1 MGDAVVN
8 RSFVFYGKESPTPE
22 IQRLLH
28 SSEELQFCVK
38 TFRDVAAF
46 TDKRILIVDRQGIT
60 GKKIEYFSVP
70 YRSIVTYAIETAGAL
85 DLDAEIKLVL
95 SGGIVLELSF
105 FKDKENQMEEL
116 LFQVYDLI
124 TQYVLG

>member
-1 MGDAVVN
+1 MAEAVVN
-8 RSFVFYGKESPTPE
+8 KSFLFYGKVPVTPE
-22 IQRLLH
+22 IQRFLH
-28 SSEELQFCVK
+28 PSEQLQFCVK
-38 TFRDVAAF
+38 TFRDVAVF
-46 TDKRILIVDRQGIT
+46 TDKRILIADRQGIT

-70 YRSIVTYAIETAGAL
+70 YRSIVTYAIETAGTL

-95 SGGIVLELSF
+95 SGGIVLELNF

-124 TQYVLG
+124 TQYVLQ

>member
-1 MGDAVVN
+1 MADAVVN
-8 RSFVFYGKESPTPE
+8 KSFLFYGKVPITPE
-22 IQRLLH
+22 ILRFLH
-28 SSEELQFCVK
+28 PSEQLQFCVK

-60 GKKIEYFSVP
+60 GKKVEYFCVP
-70 YRSIVTYAIETAGAL
+70 YRSIVTYAIETAGTL

-95 SGGIVLELSF
+95 SGGIVLELNF
-105 FKDKENQMEEL
+105 FKDKEIQMEEL

-124 TQYVLG
+124 TQYVLQ

>member
-1 MGDAVVN
+1 M
-8 RSFVFYGKESPTPE
+8 
-22 IQRLLH
+22 
-28 SSEELQFCVK
+28 
-38 TFRDVAAF
+38 F
-46 TDKRILIVDRQGIT
+46 TDKRILIADRQGIT

-70 YRSIVTYAIETAGAL
+70 YRSIVTYAIETAGTL

-95 SGGIVLELSF
+95 SGGIVLELNF

-124 TQYVLG
+124 TQYVLQ

>member
-1 MGDAVVN
+1 MADAVVN
-8 RSFVFYGKESPTPE
+8 KSFMFYGKVPATPE

-28 SSEELQFCVK
+28 PSEQLQFCVK
-38 TFRDVAAF
+38 TFRDMAAF
-46 TDKRILIVDRQGIT
+46 TDKRILVIDRQGIT

-70 YRSIVTYAIETAGAL
+70 YRNIVTYSIETAGTL

-95 SGGIVLELSF
+95 SGGIVLELNF
-105 FKDKENQMEEL
+105 LKDKENQMEEL

-124 TQYVLG
+124 TQYVLQ

>member
-8 RSFVFYGKESPTPE
+8 KSFLFYGKESPTTE
-22 IQRLLH
+22 ILRLLH
-28 SSEELQFCVK
+28 PSEKLQFCVK

-95 SGGIVLELSF
+95 SGGIVLELNF
-105 FKDKENQMEEL
+105 FKDKENRMEEL

-124 TQYVLG
+124 TQFVLE

>member
-8 RSFVFYGKESPTPE
+8 KSFLFYGKDLPTPE
-22 IQRLLH
+22 INRLLH

-70 YRSIVTYAIETAGAL
+70 YRSIVTYAIETAGTL
-85 DLDAEIKLVL
+85 DLDADIKLVL
-95 SGGIVLELSF
+95 SGGIVLELNF

>member
-8 RSFVFYGKESPTPE
+8 KSFLFYGKDSPTPE
-22 IQRLLH
+22 IKRLLH

-70 YRSIVTYAIETAGAL
+70 YRSIVTYALETAGTL

-95 SGGIVLELSF
+95 SGGIVLELNF
-105 FKDKENQMEEL
+105 FKDKEYQMEEL

>member
-8 RSFVFYGKESPTPE
+8 RSFVFYGKESPSPE
-22 IQRLLH
+22 IMRLLH

-38 TFRDVAAF
+38 TFRDIAAF

-60 GKKIEYFSVP
+60 GKKVEYFSVP

-85 DLDAEIKLVL
+85 DLEAGIKLVL
-95 SGGIVLELSF
+95 SGGIVLELNF
-105 FKDKENQMEEL
+105 FKEKENQMEEL

-124 TQYVLG
+124 TQYVLD

>member
-8 RSFVFYGKESPTPE
+8 KSFLFYGKDSPTPE
-22 IQRLLH
+22 IKRLLH

-70 YRSIVTYAIETAGAL
+70 YRSIVTYALETAGTL

-95 SGGIVLELSF
+95 SGGIVLELNF

>member
-8 RSFVFYGKESPTPE
+8 KSFLFYGKESPTPE
-22 IQRLLH
+22 IKRLLH

-70 YRSIVTYAIETAGAL
+70 YRSIVTYALETAGTL

-95 SGGIVLELSF
+95 SGGIVLELNF

>member
-28 SSEELQFCVK
+28 ASEELQFCVK

-105 FKDKENQMEEL
+105 LKDKENQMEEL

>member
-1 MGDAVVN
+1 M
-8 RSFVFYGKESPTPE
+8 
-22 IQRLLH
+22 
-28 SSEELQFCVK
+28 
-38 TFRDVAAF
+38 AAF

-60 GKKIEYFSVP
+60 GKKVEYFSVP
-70 YRSIVTYAIETAGAL
+70 YRSIVTYAIETAGTL

-95 SGGIVLELSF
+95 SGGIVLELNF

-124 TQYVLG
+124 TQYVLQ

>member
-1 MGDAVVN
+1 MADAVVN
-8 RSFVFYGKESPTPE
+8 KSFLFYGKVPITSE
-22 IQRLLH
+22 ILRFLH
-28 SSEELQFCVK
+28 PSEQLQFCVK

-60 GKKIEYFSVP
+60 GKKVEYFSVP
-70 YRSIVTYAIETAGAL
+70 YRSIVTYAIETAGTL

-95 SGGIVLELSF
+95 SGGIVLELNF

-124 TQYVLG
+124 TQYVLQ

>member
-8 RSFVFYGKESPTPE
+8 KSFLFYGKDSPTPE
-22 IQRLLH
+22 IKRLLH

-70 YRSIVTYAIETAGAL
+70 YRSIVTYAIETAGTL

-95 SGGIVLELSF
+95 SGGIVLELNF